1 MGGKLIDGEE
11 KSMGKLLRLERT
23 GVFGKLKDQCH
34 LSVVSEEG
42 QIT

>member
-1 MGGKLIDGEE
+1 MGGKLIGEG